1 MIAVIGLGQAGSN
14 IAEEASRH
22 GFLTG
27 AINYSQRDLDSVNVK
42 HKLRLLGSEGVGKKR
57 NEAIGLF
64 QDQWETAS
72 SFVRDYFSNSK
83 IIIFTFS
90 TSGGSGS
97 GISPILLEICQNTMP
112 NTTFVAMPIIPEIT
126 ESQTSQINCLNT
138 FVELSKLD
146 IAVFPI
152 DNQQTRNSHG
162 LAGKNKIFEITNQSA
177 ISYLSKLV
185 SYTTMHSKN
194 GNFDEK
200 DLITVLDT
208 PGIATIAEC
217 DIATLSSNISPQGV
231 SSKIAQSW
239 ESSVFTPVSSKR
251 IERAAIIFDGQDT
264 LMEYVQHNL
273 VFEDYM
279 PELFEGN
286 YHKSNGKVTSLLTGL
301 PWSFKRLYDI
311 QESLKIYKNQQESIA
326 ATNEALF
333 TPTVAVSNMTKKVEK
348 KSVLDILNKYKY

>member
-14 IAEEASRH
+14 IAEEASKA

-57 NEAIGLF
+57 NEAIELF

-83 IIIFTFS
+83 VIIFTFS

-97 GISPILLEICQNTMP
+97 GVSPILLEVCQNTLP

-138 FVELSKLD
+138 FTELSKLD
-146 IAVFPI
+146 IAAFPI
-152 DNQQTRNSHG
+152 DNQQARNTHG

-177 ISYLSKLV
+177 ISHLIKLV
-185 SYTTMHSKN
+185 SYTTKYSKN

-217 DIATLSSNISPQGV
+217 EIATLNSNVSPQGV
-231 SSKIAQSW
+231 SNKIIQSW
-239 ESSVFTPVSSKR
+239 ESSIFAPVTSKR
-251 IERAAIIFDGQDT
+251 IERAAIIFDGQDS

-273 VFEDYM
+273 IFQEYM

-286 YHKSNGKVTSLLTGL
+286 YHESNGKVTSLLTGL
-301 PWSFKRLYDI
+301 PWSFKRLKDI
-311 QESLKIYKNQQESIA
+311 QESLKIYKDQQESIA
-326 ATNEALF
+326 LTNEELF
-333 TPTVAVSNMTKKVEK
+333 TPTISVSSVPKKSEK
-348 KSVLDILNKYKY
+348 KSVLEILNKYKY

>member
-14 IAEEASRH
+14 IAEEASNSR
-22 GFLTG
+22 FLTG

-57 NEAIGLF
+57 NEAIELF
-64 QDQWETAS
+64 QDQWETAL

-83 IIIFTFS
+83 VIIFTFS

-97 GISPILLEICQNTMP
+97 GISPILLEVCQNSFP
-112 NTTFVAMPIIPEIT
+112 DTTFVAMPIIPEIT

-138 FVELSKLD
+138 FAELSKLD

-152 DNQQTRNSHG
+152 DNQQARNTHG
-162 LAGKNKIFEITNQSA
+162 LAGKNKIFEITNQSS

-185 SYTTMHSKN
+185 SYTTKHSKN
-194 GNFDEK
+194 GNFDEQ
-200 DLITVLDT
+200 DLITVLAT
-208 PGIATIAEC
+208 PGIATISEC
-217 DIATLSSNISPQGV
+217 EIATLSSNILPQGV
-231 SSKIAQSW
+231 STKIVQSW
-239 ESSVFTPVSSKR
+239 ESSIFAPVSSKR

-273 VFEDYM
+273 IFQDFM

-286 YHKSNGKVTSLLTGL
+286 YHESNGRVTSLLTGL
-301 PWSFKRLYDI
+301 PWSFKRLLDI
-311 QESLKIYKNQQESIA
+311 QESLKIYKDQQEAIGS
-326 ATNEALF
+326 TNEILF
-333 TPTVAVSNMTKKVEK
+333 TPTTSVATLPKKAEK